1 MYVLIKRIEST
12 NELHNYCRD
21 VKHHNG
27 TKGTKGTNMN
37 FCLIAL
43 EALEVRE
50 VREVQDSNSRTS
62 IIGTSTMHLAGL
74 ASIVIVRP
82 RVVLPISIA
91 RFYNGVDIVH
101 ELTEENQ

>member
-1 MYVLIKRIEST
+1 
-12 NELHNYCRD
+12 
-21 VKHHNG
+21 
-27 TKGTKGTNMN
+27 MN

-43 EALEVRE
+43 EVQ
-50 VREVQDSNSRTS
+50 EVQGVQEVHDSNSITC

>member
-1 MYVLIKRIEST
+1 
-12 NELHNYCRD
+12 
-21 VKHHNG
+21 
-27 TKGTKGTNMN
+27 MN

-43 EALEVRE
+43 ESLGVRE
-50 VREVQDSNSRTS
+50 VREVHELQDSNSRTC

-74 ASIVIVRP
+74 ESFVIVRP
-82 RVVLPISIA
+82 RVIAPISIA

>member
-43 EALEVRE
+43 EVH
-50 VREVQDSNSRTS
+50 DSNSRTS

-82 RVVLPISIA
+82 RVIAPISIA
-91 RFYNGVDIVH
+91 RFYNDVDIVH

>member
-1 MYVLIKRIEST
+1 
-12 NELHNYCRD
+12 
-21 VKHHNG
+21 
-27 TKGTKGTNMN
+27 MN

-43 EALEVRE
+43 EALGVRE
-50 VREVQDSNSRTS
+50 VHELQDSNSRTC

-82 RVVLPISIA
+82 IVMAPKSIA
-91 RFYNGVDIVH
+91 RFYNGIDIVH

>member
-12 NELHNYCRD
+12 KNVLSTELHNYCRD

-43 EALEVRE
+43 EVH
-50 VREVQDSNSRTS
+50 DSNSRTS

-74 ASIVIVRP
+74 ESIVIVRP
-82 RVVLPISIA
+82 RVIAPISIA

>member
-1 MYVLIKRIEST
+1 MSCMYVLIKRIEST

-27 TKGTKGTNMN
+27 TKGTNMN

-43 EALEVRE
+43 EVH
-50 VREVQDSNSRTS
+50 DSNSRTS

-82 RVVLPISIA
+82 RVIAPKSIA
-91 RFYNGVDIVH
+91 RFYNAVDIVH